1 MHFAKL
7 KLSGFKSFVD
17 PVELVIDPGITGI
30 VGPNGCGKSNVIE
43 ALRWVMGE
51 TSAKRMRGTEM
62 DDVIFG
68 GSSQRPARNLA
79 EVALLLDNQ
88 AKDAPAPYDTLEEV
102 EITRRIERG
111 SGSNYRINGKDV
123 RARDV
128 QLLFADLASG
138 ANSTAI
144 VSQGRIGA
152 IIGAKPTE
160 RRTLLEEAAGIRG
173 LHSRRHEAELRLR
186 AAETNLERLDD
197 VIGALENQH
206 NGLQRQARQA
216 NRYRRL
222 SDHIRRHEAILL
234 HLRWKHAEQ
243 AMTEARARLTAAEDV
258 VRQRAQDGAS
268 AAKEQADAAT
278 VLPDLR
284 QADAEA
290 AAELQRL
297 QLAVRELENE
307 QARIEAAR
315 DALAQR
321 LQQIAGDRDREGALF
336 EDAKQALERLA
347 GEAER
352 IEADR
357 TNETETLAAAK
368 AGAESA
374 AAAVEEQEGNLSE
387 LTEQTAGVEAQRSAL
402 QRQIAESRQRA
413 QSLAQRLTTLEQ
425 QEEALRAETES
436 LGEIEAAET
445 KIAAC
450 EQAVETEREKA
461 AQAEAALSEMRERE
475 AAARQ
480 ALQDSE
486 RLARDHLNQVQTD
499 AREAVEAAERGAR
512 DTVRELEQRHQ
523 SLEAEINALAAL
535 LEAGDASMDDTVR
548 PLIDALSVSPG
559 YESALGAAFGEELD
573 APESAE
579 GQIHWTALGPLPG
592 TAGLPS
598 SATPLSK
605 FVDGPAVLSR
615 RLTHI
620 GVVEDGAAGARL
632 QAELGP
638 GQRLV
643 SKDGGLWRWDGYTIA
658 AGAPTAAAKRLEQ
671 RNRLAECRDAFAVLD
686 TELAEC
692 RQTADAKLDEARTA
706 AETRVSEAG
715 RTTESN
721 LAELRSQTD
730 AAVSAA
736 EQAAAA
742 ERAASGSLQEAFTAL
757 NQSRQAYSALAGKA
771 ADIRSRLEGIAENR
785 ERATADVKEAEG
797 SIEGAE
803 QALAVLEDP
812 LEARER
818 INSLRATVAEL
829 RSDLLDKRGAVD
841 RLQQEAAGR
850 AQRLQSIALESQSW
864 QGRMDGAEGR
874 MAALADRS
882 GQAEEERASL
892 ENRPEEI
899 RGQIAGLND
908 KIVVAEAKRNT
919 AADNLAEGEKNQQAS
934 DKALRDSDA
943 ALATAR
949 EDRVRRE
956 AEVEQAGQA
965 AETIRE
971 RIAEQLNCL
980 PDAVLEAGGIG
991 EDEELPSREDV
1002 ERKLERLTRERE
1014 NMGAVNLRAE
1024 QEATELEE
1032 QIASMHTEREDLLAA
1047 IGRLR
1052 QGINALNREGRER
1065 LLAAFE
1071 QVNAHFSE
1079 LFVRLFGGGEAH
1091 LTLTEADDP
1100 LESGLE
1106 IMASPPGKRMQVMSL
1121 LSGGEQAL
1129 TALSLLFGVFLT
1141 NPAPICV
1148 LDEVDAPLDDS
1159 NVDRFCTLLDEIAH
1173 AGKTRFLVVTHHRM
1187 TMARVDRLF
1196 GVTMAERG
1204 ISQLVS
1210 VDLREA
1216 TQLRES
1222 A

>member
-17 PVELVIDPGITGI
+17 PVEMVIDPGITGV

-51 TSAKRMRGTEM
+51 TSAKRMRGSEM

-79 EVALLLDNQ
+79 EVTLSLDNKAQ
-88 AKDAPAPYDTLEEV
+88 DAPPPYDTFEEV
-102 EITRRIERG
+102 EVTRRIERG
-111 SGSNYRINGKDV
+111 AGSNYRINGKDV

-173 LHSRRHEAELRLR
+173 LHSRRHEAELRLK
-186 AAETNLERLDD
+186 AAESNLERLDD
-197 VIGALENQH
+197 VIGALETQH
-206 NGLQRQARQA
+206 SGLQRQARQT

-234 HLRWKHAEQ
+234 HLRWQDAER
-243 AMTEARARLTAAEDV
+243 AMKVARERLAAAEEV
-258 VRQRAQDGAS
+258 VRGRAQES
-268 AAKEQADAAT
+268 AAAAKDQADAAT
-278 VLPDLR
+278 ALPELR

-321 LQQIAGDRDREGALF
+321 LTQIAADREREGALF
-336 EDAKQALERLA
+336 EDAKAAMERLT

-357 TNETETLAAAK
+357 EGEAETLQTASEAAD
-368 AGAESA
+368 SA
-374 AAAVEEQEGNLSE
+374 AATVESEEQNLAD

-413 QSLAQRLTTLEQ
+413 DTMAQRLTTLDQ
-425 QEEALRAETES
+425 QEAAIRAETES

-445 KIAAC
+445 AITAA
-450 EQAVETEREKA
+450 EAAVETHRGKA
-461 AQAEAALSEMRERE
+461 AEAEAALADARE
-475 AAARQ
+475 AESAART
-480 ALQDSE
+480 ALQESE
-486 RLARDHLNQVQTD
+486 RLARTHLDDVQSNARESVETVEKSN
-499 AREAVEAAERGAR
+499 REAVRA
-512 DTVRELEQRHQ
+512 LEQRHAA
-523 SLEAEINALAAL
+523 LDAEIKALAAL
-535 LEAGDASMDDTVR
+535 VEAVDPSVDETVR
-548 PLIDALSVSPG
+548 PLIDALAVSPG
-559 YESALGAAFGEELD
+559 YETALGAAFGEELD
-573 APESAE
+573 APEGTDA
-579 GQIHWTALGPLPG
+579 QIHWTDLAPLSG
-592 TAGLPS
+592 VAGLP
-598 SATPLSK
+598 AGVTPLSR
-605 FVDGPAVLSR
+605 FVEGPTVLSR
-615 RLTHI
+615 RLSHI
-620 GVVEDGAAGARL
+620 GVVEDSAAGKRL
-632 QAELGP
+632 QDQLAP

-671 RNRLAECRDAFAVLD
+671 RNRLAECRAAFATLD
-686 TELAEC
+686 AELTETRDTAE
-692 RQTADAKLDEARTA
+692 RKLNEARDAADARIAEAQ
-706 AETRVSEAG
+706 G
-715 RTTESN
+715 TTEAN
-721 LAELRSQTD
+721 LAQLKIQTD
-730 AAVSAA
+730 ATIEVS
-736 EQAAAA
+736 EQAAATERGASA
-742 ERAASGSLQEAFTAL
+742 ELQQAFATL
-757 NQSRQAYSALAGKA
+757 NQARQAYSALAGKA
-771 ADIRSRLEGIAENR
+771 ADLRSRLEGIAENR
-785 ERATADVKEAEG
+785 TSTQGDRDEALG
-797 SIEGAE
+797 QITGAE

-812 LEARER
+812 LQARER

-829 RSDLLDKRGAVD
+829 RTDLLNKRGTVQN
-841 RLQQEAAGR
+841 LQQEAAGR
-850 AQRLQSIALESQSW
+850 ESRLQSIRQECASW
-864 QGRMDGAEGR
+864 QDRMGGAEGR
-874 MAALADRS
+874 IGALADRAE
-882 GQAEEERASL
+882 QAEQEKASL
-892 ENRPEEI
+892 ESRPEEI
-899 RGQIAGLND
+899 RQQIAALND
-908 KIVVAEAKRNT
+908 KIVIAEAKRNT
-919 AADNLAEGEKNQQAS
+919 AADSLAAGEAKQQNS
-934 DKALRDSDA
+934 DKALRDAEA

-956 AEVEQAGQA
+956 SEVEQAGQA

-971 RIAEQLNCL
+971 RIAEQLDCA
-980 PDAVLEAGGIG
+980 PERALEAGGVA
-991 EDEELPSREDV
+991 EDETLPEREDV

-1071 QVNAHFSE
+1071 QVNEHFKD

-1091 LTLTEADDP
+1091 LTLTEAEDP
-1100 LESGLE
+1100 LQSGLE

-1129 TALSLLFGVFLT
+1129 TALALLFGVFLT

-1216 TQLRES
+1216 TKLRES